1 VFETFL
7 RTDWLLER
15 VTGPV
20 EGLGLR
26 TSPEVEAAFRSGTI
40 NSWKNRGLAADYLGD
55 HFKFLRVHTL
65 GGRSGLLFR
74 VAGDKGRLNY
84 CLLTLAMGADGIVT
98 ADDVFVVG
106 VGEFVSDTLRRGYLL
121 LVESLHP
128 VSASGRRAALYV
140 EHLPQIIAVNE
151 ALAIKDYRSV
161 IELTERLPVA
171 LRQERSL
178 LLMRLEAAEHTSL
191 AERTR
196 VFDEWRA
203 LHPDALGLPLKFA
216 DFHIATGQFEDA
228 DRVLTQL
235 NAHLGGDAYL
245 RLRIG
250 EARVLQ
256 RHIERLRTAGPAAS
270 APADAEASARIER

>member
-1 VFETFL
+1 V

-20 EGLGLR
+20 EGIGLR
-26 TSPEVEAAFRSGTI
+26 TSPEIEAAFRSGTL

-65 GGRSGLLFR
+65 AGRSGLLFR

-84 CLLTLAMGADGIVT
+84 CLFTLATGADGVIT
-98 ADDVFVVG
+98 ADDVYVVG

-121 LVESLHP
+121 LVESLNP

-140 EHLPQIIAVNE
+140 DHLPQIVAVNE
-151 ALAIKDYRSV
+151 ALAIKDYRKV
-161 IELTERLPVA
+161 LDLTGALPSA

-191 AERTR
+191 AERAR
-196 VFDEWRA
+196 VFEEWRA
-203 LHPDALGLPLKFA
+203 LHPDALGLPLKSA
-216 DFHIATGQFEDA
+216 DFHIASGQFADA
-228 DRVLTQL
+228 QRVLAQL
-235 NAHLGGDAYL
+235 NDHLGGDPYL

-256 RHIERLRTAGPAAS
+256 RHMERLRTVGPP
-270 APADAEASARIER
+270 APSSSGAEASARIGR